1 MDKNLLPV
9 SEAMELVI
17 QALETAKC
25 PEKVR
30 NLPCKKCPYK
40 PFCNKLKEAYDII
53 QEIAL
58 TPSNR
63 TTTTDNYALYYE
75 MESGWTSNAFMIY
88 LNYGEPYLVGG
99 RPAMT
104 QPRKLGMQ
112 EWEDL
117 KKTLTVMSKKWSKVY
132 VPPMGCDFP
141 ESKVTFNFGDFNGQ
155 TFYGCMDVE
164 TLLTKIYEGK
174 NG

>member
-1 MDKNLLPV
+1 MDNNLLPV

-17 QALETAKC
+17 QALEKANC

-30 NLPCKKCPYK
+30 HLPCKKCPYQ
-40 PFCNKLKEAYDII
+40 PFCNKLKEAYEII

-58 TPSNR
+58 TPENR
-63 TTTTDNYALYYE
+63 AKTGNYALYYE

-88 LNYGEPYLVGG
+88 LYYGEPYLMGF

-117 KKTLTVMSKKWSKVY
+117 KKTLTAMSKDWSKEY
-132 VPPMGCDFP
+132 VSHTGCDFS
-141 ESKVTFNFGDFNGQ
+141 ESNVTLKFGDFNGQ
-155 TFYGCMDVE
+155 TFYRCMDVE
-164 TLLTKIYEGK
+164 YLLTEIYEGK
-174 NG
+174 DG

>member
-1 MDKNLLPV
+1 MDNKLLPV

-17 QALETAKC
+17 QALENANC

-30 NLPCKKCPYK
+30 HLPCKKCPYK

-63 TTTTDNYALYYE
+63 TTTDNYALYYE
-75 MESGWTSNAFMIY
+75 MESGWTSNSFMIY
-88 LNYGEPYLVGG
+88 LYYGEPYLVGG

-117 KKTLTVMSKKWSKVY
+117 KITLTAMSKKWSKAY
-132 VPPMGCDFP
+132 VPPAGCDFP
-141 ESKVTFNFGDFNGQ
+141 ESKVTLNFGDFNRQ
-155 TFYGCMDVE
+155 TFYQCMDVE
-164 TLLTKIYEGK
+164 YLLTKIYEGK
-174 NG
+174 SI

>member
-1 MDKNLLPV
+1 MDNNLLPV
-9 SEAMELVI
+9 SESMELVI

-30 NLPCKKCPYK
+30 HLPCKKCPYH
-40 PFCNKLKEAYDII
+40 PFCDKVKEAYEII

-58 TPSNR
+58 TPINR
-63 TTTTDNYALYYE
+63 VRTGNYALYYT
-75 MESGWTSNAFMIY
+75 MESGWSSNAFMIY
-88 LNYGEPYLVGG
+88 LYYGEPYLLGF
-99 RPAMT
+99 RPAMLE
-104 QPRKLGMQ
+104 PRKLDMQ

-117 KKTLTVMSKKWSKVY
+117 KKKLTAMSTDWSRVY

-141 ESKVTFNFGDFNGQ
+141 SSKVTLKFGEFNGQ
-155 TFYGCMDVE
+155 TFHSCMDVE
-164 TLLTKIYEGK
+164 YLLTEIYEGK